1 MSNLVGEILLRLAK
15 AAGALV
21 LAALLYWIVLS
32 FLGASASW
40 ELALL
45 CWLSA
50 SAFILL
56 VEESPL

>member
-1 MSNLVGEILLRLAK
+1 MSNLVGELLLRLAK
-15 AAGALV
+15 AGAALV
-21 LAALLYWIVLS
+21 LAAILYWVLLS
-32 FLGASASW
+32 FLGAYSSW

-56 VEESPL
+56 VEESPI

>member
-1 MSNLVGEILLRLAK
+1 MSNLVGEMLLRLAK
-15 AAGALV
+15 AGAALV
-21 LAALLYWIVLS
+21 LGAVLYWVLVA
-32 FLGASASW
+32 FLGGYASW

-56 VEESPL
+56 VEESPI

>member
-1 MSNLVGEILLRLAK
+1 MSNLVGELLLRLAK
-15 AAGALV
+15 AGIALV
-21 LAALLYWIVLS
+21 LAAVLYGLLLA

-56 VEESPL
+56 VEESPI

>member
-15 AAGALV
+15 AAAALV
-21 LAALLYWIVLS
+21 LAGVLYGVLMG
-32 FLGASASW
+32 FLGAHASW

-56 VEESPL
+56 VEESPI